1 MLLPK
6 RLLRLLIYLAFFLAV
21 SLFLLLLANKHQIIE
36 INKYI
41 PFDIFGTAA
50 PLFFQPPS
58 DLFIVDISFNNCFK
72 LGFNNKRC
80 GLPDVRKGL
89 LGDKAQWYRLRKD
102 ICLGSSWSKR
112 QYLNYKK
119 IKHDEF
125 EKYLSAGK
133 KNKENVVDEVII
145 DIAVADPVNDVKIKG
160 NEKLKL
166 PKYIIQTFHNVQVY
180 DDDTHASFM
189 EQNNDN
195 RVNAAPVDDKIQA
208 ELESD
213 GNKDIESAEENRK
226 EEESKKEQDDERKEA
241 AQEDAK
247 EKGKEADQLKQSSE
261 QNDNDHPKEF
271 EENIKPESPKG
282 DDKKDK
288 REIVTN
294 RNDLNR
300 VLYVPKMD
308 AVLKSGWRYKS
319 NGIWLKYGPHNSK
332 NTVSAIDLLFG
343 YEAVDPRPNWNLIK
357 IPITGVSNP
366 SNLPAYITFRRGPKI
381 DYKKEFETTLAMNS
395 EDKFKILQIADLHFS
410 TGYGKCLDPQPPSS
424 AKGCKADS
432 RTLEFINKVLD
443 LEKPDMVVLTGD
455 QIFGDASPDLE
466 SSAFKALNPFVER
479 KIPFAITVGNHD
491 DEGSLKREEIM
502 GIYTDMPYSV
512 AAMGPDSIDGFGNY
526 VVTVQGKSSKST
538 ALSLYFVDSH
548 AYSKTPKI
556 TPGYDW
562 IKENQLIY
570 LKQEAES
577 IQDSVEKY
585 RKSNKIPLAMA
596 FFHIPL
602 PEFRNLNQPFI
613 GENREGVTAPR
624 YNSGGRQVLREIGVS
639 VASVGHDHCNDYC
652 LQDTQQSLS
661 SADNKMWLCYG
672 GGAGLGGYGGY
683 NGYIRR
689 MRVYELDTSKGEIKT
704 WKRSEDN
711 PGNVI
716 DEQVLVTNGEVVN
729 W

>member
-6 RLLRLLIYLAFFLAV
+6 RLLRLLIYLIFFLTV

-58 DLFIVDISFNNCFK
+58 DLFIVDISFDNCFK
-72 LGFNNKRC
+72 FSFNNKRC
-80 GLPDVRKGL
+80 GLPDINKGL

-102 ICLGSSWSKR
+102 ICLGSSWSKK
-112 QYLNYKK
+112 QYLSYKK
-119 IKHDEF
+119 IKHDKYE
-125 EKYLSAGK
+125 EYLSAGK
-133 KNKENVVDEVII
+133 KNNKNVVDEVII

-166 PKYIIQTFHNVQVY
+166 PKHIIQTFHNKQVY
-180 DDDTHASFM
+180 DDDTHASFT
-189 EQNNDN
+189 EQNTNN
-195 RVNAAPVDDKIQA
+195 IVNAAPVDDQIQA
-208 ELESD
+208 ELESE
-213 GNKDIESAEENRK
+213 GNKDVTTAEENRK
-226 EEESKKEQDDERKEA
+226 EEESKKEQDDERKDA

-247 EKGKEADQLKQSSE
+247 EKGKEAEKLKQSSE
-261 QNDNDHPKEF
+261 QNDNDQPKEF
-271 EENIKPESPKG
+271 EEEIKPESPK
-282 DDKKDK
+282 DEKKDK

-300 VLYVPKMD
+300 VLYVPKME

-319 NGIWLKYGPHNSK
+319 NGIWLKYGPHSSK
-332 NTVSAIDLLFG
+332 NAVSAIDLLFG
-343 YEAVDPRPNWNLIK
+343 YETVDPRPNWNLIK
-357 IPITGVSNP
+357 TPIIGVSNP

-381 DYKKEFETTLAMNS
+381 DYKKEIGTTLTMNS

-502 GIYTDMPYSV
+502 GLYADMPYSV
-512 AAMGPDSIDGFGNY
+512 AAMGPASIDGFGNY
-526 VVTVQGKSSKST
+526 VVTVQGKSSKAT

-548 AYSKTPKI
+548 AYSKTPKV

-577 IQDSVEKY
+577 IQNSVEKY

-602 PEFRNLNQPFI
+602 PEYRNLNQPFI

-624 YNSGGRQVLREIGVS
+624 YNSGARQVLSEIGVS

-661 SADNKMWLCYG
+661 PGDNKMWLCFG

-704 WKRSEDN
+704 WKRTEDN
-711 PGNVI
+711 PGNII
-716 DEQVLVTNGEVVN
+716 DEQVLVSNGDVVN

>member
-1 MLLPK
+1 M
-6 RLLRLLIYLAFFLAV
+6 
-21 SLFLLLLANKHQIIE
+21 
-36 INKYI
+36 
-41 PFDIFGTAA
+41 
-50 PLFFQPPS
+50 
-58 DLFIVDISFNNCFK
+58 
-72 LGFNNKRC
+72 
-80 GLPDVRKGL
+80 
-89 LGDKAQWYRLRKD
+89 
-102 ICLGSSWSKR
+102 
-112 QYLNYKK
+112 
-119 IKHDEF
+119 
-125 EKYLSAGK
+125 
-133 KNKENVVDEVII
+133 
-145 DIAVADPVNDVKIKG
+145 KIKG

-166 PKYIIQTFHNVQVY
+166 PKHIIQTFHNKQVY
-180 DDDTHASFM
+180 DDDTHASFT
-189 EQNNDN
+189 EQNTNN
-195 RVNAAPVDDKIQA
+195 IVNAAPVDDQIQA
-208 ELESD
+208 ELESE
-213 GNKDIESAEENRK
+213 GNKDVTTAEENRK
-226 EEESKKEQDDERKEA
+226 EEESKKEQDDERKDA

-247 EKGKEADQLKQSSE
+247 EKGKEAEKLKQSSE
-261 QNDNDHPKEF
+261 QNDNDQPKEF
-271 EENIKPESPKG
+271 EEEIKPESPK
-282 DDKKDK
+282 DEKKDK

-300 VLYVPKMD
+300 VLYVPKME

-319 NGIWLKYGPHNSK
+319 NGIWLKYGPHSSK
-332 NTVSAIDLLFG
+332 NAVSAIDLLFG
-343 YEAVDPRPNWNLIK
+343 YETVDPRPNWNLIK
-357 IPITGVSNP
+357 TPIIGVSNP
-366 SNLPAYITFRRGPKI
+366 SDLPAYITF
-381 DYKKEFETTLAMNS
+381 
-395 EDKFKILQIADLHFS
+395 
-410 TGYGKCLDPQPPSS
+410 
-424 AKGCKADS
+424 
-432 RTLEFINKVLD
+432 TLEFINKVLD

-502 GIYTDMPYSV
+502 GLYADMPYSV
-512 AAMGPDSIDGFGNY
+512 AAMGPVSIDGFGNY
-526 VVTVQGKSSKST
+526 VVTVQGKSSKAT

-548 AYSKTPKI
+548 AYSKTPKV

-577 IQDSVEKY
+577 IQNSVEKY

-624 YNSGGRQVLREIGVS
+624 YNSGARQVLSEIGVS

-661 SADNKMWLCYG
+661 PGDNKMWLCFG

-704 WKRSEDN
+704 WKRTEDN
-711 PGNVI
+711 PGNII
-716 DEQVLVTNGEVVN
+716 DEQVLVSNGDVVN

>member
-6 RLLRLLIYLAFFLAV
+6 RLLRSLIYLAFFLAV

-58 DLFIVDISFNNCFK
+58 DSFIVDISFNNCFK

-80 GLPDVRKGL
+80 GLPDVSKGL
-89 LGDKAQWYRLRKD
+89 LGDKAQWYRLKKD

-455 QIFGDASPDLE
+455 QIFGDASPDSE

-652 LQDTQQSLS
+652 LQDTQQSSS

>member
-80 GLPDVRKGL
+80 GLPDVSKGL
-89 LGDKAQWYRLRKD
+89 LGDKAQWYRLKKD

-704 WKRSEDN
+704 WKHSEDN